1 MSRESINFTREAFL
15 NRWNLLF
22 LAAGI
27 AMSLGIYGL
36 GVLPFWLP
44 LTFVMA
50 GELLYLGVMPRN
62 ERYRRHIRS
71 QKIAE
76 RNKAPS
82 KNEIFRSLNREDQ
95 RRVKRLRDLRD
106 EIRANY
112 QGLSYA
118 SQGLLDS
125 HLKKIDGLIESYLQM
140 LHQRERYRGQT
151 DGASEQRVIRQ
162 IRELRNDMADDSD
175 RVKAVKKR
183 RMKVLKQRLARFK
196 QGHENLEIIGAQ
208 LGTIEDVVKYIH
220 EESWT
225 MQNPEEITFQLDT
238 LMEEVEETQSSVRQ
252 IEDVFS
258 TSATDLLDD
267 YDFEAEAQAS
277 IDDADLEDV
286 DLEDVDLDEDDLEDN
301 FEDDVLLDVDELPA
315 SEEKT
320 SGDQQ
325 RGTSRVQKS

>member
-1 MSRESINFTREAFL
+1 MSRESINYTREAFL

-36 GVLPFWLP
+36 GALPFWLP

-162 IRELRNDMADDSD
+162 IRDLREDMADDSD

-225 MQNPEEITFQLDT
+225 MQNPEEISFQLDT

-258 TSATDLLDD
+258 NSATDLLDD
-267 YDFEAEAQAS
+267 YDFEASADAS
-277 IDDADLEDV
+277 IDETDLEDV
-286 DLEDVDLDEDDLEDN
+286 DFDEEDLEDLEEDALLDEDLTS
-301 FEDDVLLDVDELPA
+301 
-315 SEEKT
+315 SEEESSAT
-320 SGDQQ
+320 QQ
-325 RGTSRVQKS
+325 RGKVKES

>member
-82 KNEIFRSLNREDQ
+82 KNEIFRGLNREDQ

-162 IRELRNDMADDSD
+162 IRELRDDMADDSD

-258 TSATDLLDD
+258 SSATDLLDD

-286 DLEDVDLDEDDLEDN
+286 DLEEEDFEDDALLDEDLA
-301 FEDDVLLDVDELPA
+301 PP
-315 SEEKT
+315 EEESST
-320 SGDQQ
+320 TQQ
-325 RGTSRVQKS
+325 RGKVKES

>member
-1 MSRESINFTREAFL
+1 MSRESINYTREAFL

-27 AMSLGIYGL
+27 AMSFGIYGL
-36 GVLPFWLP
+36 GALPFWLP

-118 SQGLLDS
+118 SQGLLDN

-151 DGASEQRVIRQ
+151 DGTSEQRVIRQ
-162 IRELRNDMADDSD
+162 IRDLREDMADDSD

-183 RMKVLKQRLARFK
+183 RMKVLKQRLSRFK

-258 TSATDLLDD
+258 NSATDLLDD
-267 YDFEAEAQAS
+267 YDFEASADES
-277 IDDADLEDV
+277 IDEADLEDI
-286 DLEDVDLDEDDLEDN
+286 DFEEEDTLEDEALLDEDL
-301 FEDDVLLDVDELPA
+301 A
-315 SEEKT
+315 SPEEESST
-320 SGDQQ
+320 TQQ
-325 RGTSRVQKS
+325 RGKVKES

>member
-1 MSRESINFTREAFL
+1 MSRESINYTREAFL
-15 NRWNLLF
+15 NRWNLIF

-36 GVLPFWLP
+36 TVLPFWLP

-62 ERYRRHIRS
+62 ERYRRHVRS

-76 RNKAPS
+76 KNKPPS

-118 SQGLLDS
+118 SQGLLES

-140 LHQRERYRGQT
+140 LHQRERYQGQM
-151 DGASEQRVIRQ
+151 DGASEQRVLRRIRDLK
-162 IRELRNDMADDSD
+162 EDMADDND
-175 RVKAVKKR
+175 RVRAVKQR

-196 QGHENLEIIGAQ
+196 KGHENLEIIGAQ

-238 LMEEVEETQSSVRQ
+238 LLEEVEETQSSVRQ

-258 TSATDLLDD
+258 SSATDLLSD
-267 YDFEAEAQAS
+267 YDFES
-277 IDDADLEDV
+277 DADSLDADD
-286 DLEDVDLDEDDLEDN
+286 DLLDEDLLDEDLLDEDKGRSS
-301 FEDDVLLDVDELPA
+301 EDVL
-315 SEEKT
+315 
-320 SGDQQ
+320 SGDDAT
-325 RGTSRVQKS
+325 RSGSAERSRSAE

>member
-1 MSRESINFTREAFL
+1 MSRESINYTREAFL

-22 LAAGI
+22 LVAGV
-27 AMSLGIYGL
+27 AMSLGIWGIAA
-36 GVLPFWLP
+36 LPFWLP

-62 ERYRRHIRS
+62 ERYRRHVRS

-140 LHQRERYRGQT
+140 LHQRERYRGQV
-151 DGASEQRVIRQ
+151 DGASEQRVMKQ
-162 IRELRNDMADDSD
+162 IRDLREDMADDSK
-175 RVKAVKKR
+175 RVKAVKQR
-183 RMKVLKQRLARFK
+183 RMKVLRQRLARFK

-220 EESWT
+220 QESWT
-225 MQNPEEITFQLDT
+225 MQNPEEISFQLDT

-258 TSATDLLDD
+258 SSASDLLDS
-267 YDFEAEAQAS
+267 YGFESEAES
-277 IDDADLEDV
+277 S
-286 DLEDVDLDEDDLEDN
+286 LDEEMLNEEMLDDELLDSVDDLTAED
-301 FEDDVLLDVDELPA
+301 EQTSSGKERGA
-315 SEEKT
+315 SK
-320 SGDQQ
+320 
-325 RGTSRVQKS
+325 VQGS

>member
-1 MSRESINFTREAFL
+1 MSRESINYTREAFL

-22 LAAGI
+22 LVAGI
-27 AMSLGIYGL
+27 AMCLGIYGL
-36 GVLPFWLP
+36 GALPFWLP

-62 ERYRRHIRS
+62 ERYRRHVRS

-151 DGASEQRVIRQ
+151 DGASEQRVIQQ
-162 IRELRNDMADDSD
+162 IRDLREDMADDSD

-258 TSATDLLDD
+258 NSATDLLDD
-267 YDFEAEAQAS
+267 HDFQSEADIS
-277 IDDADLEDV
+277 MDDADLEDI
-286 DLEDVDLDEDDLEDN
+286 DLEDDLED
-301 FEDDVLLDVDELPA
+301 EALLDENLAAP
-315 SEEKT
+315 EEKEP
-320 SGDQQ
+320 SGEQQ
-325 RGTSRVQKS
+325 RGKVKES

>member
-1 MSRESINFTREAFL
+1 MSRESINYTREAFL
-15 NRWNLLF
+15 NRWNLVF
-22 LAAGI
+22 LVAGI

-36 GVLPFWLP
+36 SVLPFWLP

-62 ERYRRHIRS
+62 ERYRRHVRS

-140 LHQRERYRGQT
+140 LHQRERYRGQV
-151 DGASEQRVIRQ
+151 DGASEQRVMKQ
-162 IRELRNDMADDSD
+162 IRELREDMADDSK
-175 RVKAVKKR
+175 RVKAVKQR
-183 RMKVLKQRLARFK
+183 RMKVLQQRLARFK

-220 EESWT
+220 QESWT
-225 MQNPEEITFQLDT
+225 MQNPEEISFQLDT

-258 TSATDLLDD
+258 SSASDLLDT
-267 YDFEAEAQAS
+267 YDFESEAEPS
-277 IDDADLEDV
+277 IDDEM
-286 DLEDVDLDEDDLEDN
+286 LDDELLDDAMLDSVDDLEA
-301 FEDDVLLDVDELPA
+301 EEEQTSTGKERGA
-315 SEEKT
+315 SK
-320 SGDQQ
+320 
-325 RGTSRVQKS
+325 VQGS